1 MALATERSAVIRQD
15 CTGLLLDNM
24 NSKAIDLNEVI
35 ASQDKVLRRVLG
47 EAILLEYHKSIG
59 PAQLEGDETMVGQ
72 VLQGLLE
79 NARASLP
86 GGGVVNIAVESIEVD
101 DIHARIQPG
110 ARRGDFVRLTVS
122 DNSTGV
128 LAEGLQQLFAELPLP
143 NAPRQGNALP
153 LPLIAGIVKRRRG
166 WIEAHS
172 HSGGGALIHV
182 YFPAVTA
189 TSRPSPAADW
199 NTETIL
205 LVDDEV
211 AIRRMVK
218 SVLERASYDVVEAE
232 TGVHA
237 LSIWEEHKER
247 VNLLLTDMVMP
258 DGLTGRGLAQRL
270 IAGKPDLKVIYTS
283 GFDLDEEAQRDTAA
297 GTARFLHKPYDMR
310 RLLETVHVAMNTDT
324 GLVRSAPNPPF
335 K

>member
-1 MALATERSAVIRQD
+1 
-15 CTGLLLDNM
+15 M
-24 NSKAIDLNEVI
+24 NSKVIDLNEVL
-35 ASQDKVLRRVLG
+35 ASQDKLLRRVLG
-47 EAILLEYHKSIG
+47 DAIVLECHKSIG
-59 PAQLEGDETMVGQ
+59 PAQLDGDETMVGQ
-72 VLQGLLE
+72 VLLGLLE
-79 NARASLP
+79 NARVALP
-86 GGGVVNIAVESIEVD
+86 GGGIVNITVESIEVD

-110 ARRGDFVRLTVS
+110 ARRGEFVRLTVS

-128 LAEGLQQLFAELPLP
+128 RAEGLQQLFVELPP
-143 NAPRQGNALP
+143 PQVPRQGNALP

-189 TSRPSPAADW
+189 TSRPRAATDW
-199 NTETIL
+199 SSETIL

-218 SVLERASYDVVEAE
+218 SVLERASYEVVEAD
-232 TGVHA
+232 TGVQA

-270 IAGKPDLKVIYTS
+270 IAGKPELKVIYTS
-283 GFDLDEEAQRDTAA
+283 GFELDEEAQRDTAA

-310 RLLETVHVAMNTDT
+310 RLLETVHIAMNTET
-324 GLVRSAPNPPF
+324 GLVRAGPKSIL